1 MHAFEGRFDGE
12 LTRDTLRCRIS
23 GAVRA
28 FVLACLLVVLCAG
41 PAAAAANLAGDAGAH
56 TQGQSV
62 DGIARAAEDYLEQ
75 RIAGTER
82 RLVPQAGRLD
92 PRLDLPR
99 CDRPLE
105 GFLPPGAEVDSRTVV
120 GVRCSGSRPWKVYVP
135 VNVTEPRPV
144 LVAVR
149 ALPRDHV
156 LSAEDLVTEERDVS
170 RLLGG
175 YVADARRLVGRR
187 LKRPV
192 TSGSVLTPSM
202 IEEQTLVQR
211 GQSVTLVA
219 RSGGFN
225 VAMAGVAL
233 ADGVQG
239 ERIRVRNVTSDRV
252 VEGLVRSAQQVEVLV
267 R

>member
-1 MHAFEGRFDGE
+1 MYAFDGRFDGE
-12 LTRDTLRCRIS
+12 LTPGSLPRRIF
-23 GAVRA
+23 GGVGA
-28 FVLACLLVVLCAG
+28 FVLPCLVVAFCAWG
-41 PAAAAANLAGDAGAH
+41 TAGAANLVGDGGA
-56 TQGQSV
+56 QGEVQPV
-62 DGIARAAEDYLEQ
+62 EGIARAAEGFLEQ
-75 RIAGTER
+75 RIAGTAR
-82 RLVPQAGRLD
+82 QLVPQAGRLD

-99 CDRPLE
+99 CDQPLE
-105 GFLPPGAEVDSRTVV
+105 GFLPPGAKVDSRTVV
-120 GVRCSGSRPWKVYVP
+120 GVRCRGSRPWKVYVP

-156 LSAEDLVTEERDVS
+156 LSAEDLVVEERDVA

-175 YVADARRLVGRR
+175 YVADAGRLVGRR

-202 IEEQTLVQR
+202 IEEQTIVQR
-211 GQSVTLVA
+211 GQAVTLVV

-252 VEGLVRSAQQVEVLV
+252 VEGLVRSPQQVEVLV